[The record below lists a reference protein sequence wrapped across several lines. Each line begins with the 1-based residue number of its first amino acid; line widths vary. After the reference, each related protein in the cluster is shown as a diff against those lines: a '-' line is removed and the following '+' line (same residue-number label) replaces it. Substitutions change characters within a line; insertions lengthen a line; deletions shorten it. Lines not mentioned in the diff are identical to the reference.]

1 MVMEPPA
8 SQTLPAWLLGALSA
22 LVAKVLRTLIDI
34 VAFLL
39 LKLITPASAATS
51 PMRHGTSLE
60 LNIVITL
67 QTPQHSTGSSSS
79 DPARVGTPTT
89 TATLRDPESSTRHF
103 AEGQPPQT
111 LGRIRSFLATNTS
124 THARRRDGL
133 NVHPTPPLAV
143 LERHIA
149 AVREDIARIEDLGEA
164 QTIGLEDAGEDLLE
178 AGADEDTVTNAPGHY
193 VNLPTQQELIA
204 QFQRSIGAGTV
215 IGGLGEVMRT
225 WRSQAL
231 CSCLV
236 CTLCGHESR
245 W

>member
-1 MVMEPPA
+1 MEPPA
-8 SQTLPAWLLGALSA
+8 SQTLPAWLLGALSV

-39 LKLITPASAATS
+39 LKLITPAPAATA
-51 PMRHGTSLE
+51 PIRHGTSLE

-67 QTPQHSTGSSSS
+67 QTPRHSTGSSSS
-79 DPARVGTPTT
+79 DPMRVGTPTA
-89 TATLRDPESSTRHF
+89 TATLRDPKSPTRHI
-103 AEGQPPQT
+103 AEDQPPRT

-124 THARRRDGL
+124 THARRPDGL

-143 LERHIA
+143 LERYIA
-149 AVREDIARIEDLGEA
+149 AVREDIARIEDMREA
-164 QTIGLEDAGEDLLE
+164 EAIGLEDAEADLLK
-178 AGADEDTVTNAPGHY
+178 AGADEGTVTSAPGHY
-193 VNLPTQQELIA
+193 INLPTQQELIA
-204 QFQRSIGAGTV
+204 QFQRSIGVGTV
-215 IGGLGEVMRT
+215 IGELGEVMRT

-236 CTLCGHESR
+236 CTLCGRESR